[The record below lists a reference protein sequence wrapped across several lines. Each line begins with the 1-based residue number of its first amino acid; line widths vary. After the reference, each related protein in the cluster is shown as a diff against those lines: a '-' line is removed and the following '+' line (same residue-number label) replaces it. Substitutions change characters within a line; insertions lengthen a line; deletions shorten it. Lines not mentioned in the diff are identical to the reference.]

1 MKKIICRIILFCLVN
16 VPFVGCSQNQL
27 PIPPDTTVENL
38 FITRLFDRRNREDAS
53 KLLNCL
59 ITREDISDYHEGLYV
74 YYSDSQF
81 TTYTEKNVRIR
92 PIICFPAR
100 NIQYDREKQT
110 LLVWRASSYIS
121 ARLDTFILTA
131 NHQTKTYHFQA
142 KVNIQTYNGKV
153 PLSIGTFYNGLL
165 VPKLDPEYSVI
176 YEFKEKFIQ

>member
-1 MKKIICRIILFCLVN
+1 MKAFFLIFCFVSAIGSLTAQNAKIDCLRSHSVESLSII
-16 VPFVGCSQNQL
+16 Q
-27 PIPPDTTVENL
+27 
-38 FITRLFDRRNREDAS
+38 LFDHRNRNDAS

-59 ITREDISDYHEGLYV
+59 VSRADLSDYHQGLYV

-92 PIICFPAR
+92 PIICLPAR

-110 LLVWRASSYIS
+110 FLVWRASSYIS
-121 ARLDTFILTA
+121 ARLDTFILTV

-142 KVNIQTYNGKV
+142 KVDIQTYDGKI
-153 PLSIGTFYNGLL
+153 PLSIGRFYNGLL

-176 YEFKEKFIQ
+176 YEFKEKTIK